1 VVQINIVPG
10 RLVGYRI
17 PATVGIDGCLR
28 YISNIL
34 LVERDHFSWQ
44 CKNGQPVDTLVG
56 EKTPAYKKPKGS
68 KPDSLEDKNICHA
81 IVTIKYN
88 GSSALDTVNLLQI
101 RPRNH
106 RLGRSWLFYLPDRPN
121 ITTRVGQTIRNQRA
135 PLANMRQIRTAIQKH
150 GFFDNE
156 TKNSLGVVFAI
167 PPNPF
172 TFALLFLEQTLW
184 QTISQQKKEY
194 AQTRRN
200 E

>member
-1 VVQINIVPG
+1 LGDPG
-10 RLVGYRI
+10 YFIYQTDPTHHPGG
-17 PATVGIDGCLR
+17 AKGFGIKGLR
-28 YISNIL
+28 
-34 LVERDHFSWQ
+34 WQ
-44 CKNGQPVDTLVG
+44 
-56 EKTPAYKKPKGS
+56 
-68 KPDSLEDKNICHA
+68 
-81 IVTIKYN
+81 
-88 GSSALDTVNLLQI
+88 
-101 RPRNH
+101 
-106 RLGRSWLFYLPDRPN
+106 
-121 ITTRVGQTIRNQRA
+121 
-135 PLANMRQIRTAIQKH
+135 NMRQIRTASQKH